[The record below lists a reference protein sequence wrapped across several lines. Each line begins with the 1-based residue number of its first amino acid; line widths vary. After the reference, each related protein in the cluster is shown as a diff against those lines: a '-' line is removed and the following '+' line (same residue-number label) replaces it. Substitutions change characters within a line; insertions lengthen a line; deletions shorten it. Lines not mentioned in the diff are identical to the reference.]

1 MLHWLRN
8 SIRKTNKTEQTHTA
22 FVVRVHVRLQER
34 DRVCDNIP
42 PREVVFLSRRPLEPR
57 LGFFVSRPGFCA
69 QRKTPSFSLNITTT
83 MYYYLIKFPFVH
95 HIWEFCNVWREY

>member
-42 PREVVFLSRRPLEPR
+42 RREVVFLSRCPLEPR
-57 LGFFVSRPGFCA
+57 RDFFVSCPGFVHKEKL
-69 QRKTPSFSLNITTT
+69 RLFH
-83 MYYYLIKFPFVH
+83 LI
-95 HIWEFCNVWREY
+95 

>member
-34 DRVCDNIP
+34 DRVCDSIP
-42 PREVVFLSRRPLEPR
+42 RREVVFLSRRPLEPR
-57 LGFFVSRPGFCA
+57 RGFFVSCPGFVHKEK
-69 QRKTPSFSLNITTT
+69 RRLFH
-83 MYYYLIKFPFVH
+83 LI
-95 HIWEFCNVWREY
+95 